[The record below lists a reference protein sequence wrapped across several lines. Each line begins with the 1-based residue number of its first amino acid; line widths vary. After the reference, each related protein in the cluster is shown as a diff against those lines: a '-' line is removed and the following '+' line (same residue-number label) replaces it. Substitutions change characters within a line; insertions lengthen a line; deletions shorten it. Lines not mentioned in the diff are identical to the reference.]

1 MKTIFAKNTTVQK
14 KWHLIDAEDKVL
26 GRLACR
32 VASILRGKD
41 KPIFT
46 PNVDCG
52 DFVVI
57 INAGKVRLTGA
68 KLENKVYRHHSGYP
82 GGLKTRTA
90 KNLMQTAPEEII
102 TMAVGGMLPKSR
114 LGKAQLKKLK
124 VYKGADHPHQA
135 QTPEVKGI

>member
-1 MKTIFAKNTTVQK
+1 M
-14 KWHLIDAEDKVL
+14 
-26 GRLACR
+26 
-32 VASILRGKD
+32 
-41 KPIFT
+41 
-46 PNVDCG
+46 DCG

-57 INAGKVRLTGA
+57 INADKVRLTGA
-68 KLENKVYRHHSGYP
+68 KLENKVYHHHSGYP

-90 KNLMQTAPEEII
+90 KALMQTAPEEII
-102 TMAVGGMLPKSR
+102 TMAVGGMLPKSK

>member
-124 VYKGADHPHQA
+124 VYKGADHPHHA